1 MPEVI
6 SNYLELHICC
16 KTAAMH
22 EYLLLRRSAKNKI
35 YPEIWQMITGGIEV
49 DETTPE
55 AIARELEEETG
66 ITEARIYVVP
76 HINTFYLA
84 VIDKVCMCPVF
95 LAMVNNKGVKISDEH
110 SEYRWVSFEE
120 AKGLI
125 HWPNQ
130 IDSMKI
136 IEENLGNEDLFNKL
150 VEIKI

>member
-1 MPEVI
+1 M
-6 SNYLELHICC
+6 
-16 KTAAMH
+16 
-22 EYLLLRRSAKNKI
+22 LRRSAGNKI

-55 AIARELEEETG
+55 AIVRELEEETG
-66 ITEARIYVVP
+66 ITNARIYVVP

-95 LAMVNNKGVKISDEH
+95 LAMVESKDVRISDEH

-136 IEENLGNEDLFNKL
+136 IEENLGDENLFSKL